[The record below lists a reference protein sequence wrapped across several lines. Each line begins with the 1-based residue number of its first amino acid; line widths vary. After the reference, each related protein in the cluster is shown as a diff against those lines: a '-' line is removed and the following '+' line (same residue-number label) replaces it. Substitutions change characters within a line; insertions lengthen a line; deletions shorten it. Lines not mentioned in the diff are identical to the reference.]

1 MGRHYY
7 NNGIEQGLYE
17 EGEQPEGWTIGRLTI
32 DEPTEQSVD
41 VTINTEA
48 PAEPVITLTRV
59 KPNKTLKPQSCKII
73 RR

>member
-1 MGRHYY
+1 MSRHYY

-17 EGEQPEGWTIGRLTI
+17 EGEQPEGWTIGKLNA
-32 DEPTEQSVD
+32 DEPTEQDVD
-41 VTINTEA
+41 VTIDAET